1 MKIAYLLIILL
12 SLSFRDK
19 TKAEESIKTYNDIY
33 YYEFQKGDTP
43 WSVLKFNYGF
53 VNKTVIE
60 NFLAENNIDN
70 PNKIKINFKAVLRKR
85 FIEPAKLSVLLRQ
98 QTESKYLKKINN
110 LNSDKLILKK
120 QIELEKEVSALSI
133 AATDKLAAELKEKN
147 SLMSSA
153 IILSLIVIII
163 SVLVIKKILKSE
175 KNSSL
180 KAKQA
185 LSEIDIL
192 TKRINEEHEKNISS
206 DIEYSAR
213 IKKTAEENENLK
225 EKIRNLA
232 EDKNKKEEYFK
243 KIKSELTI
251 LDIFRRRKPGHLD
264 IVKIG
269 KEYYPRIVASWTLN
283 ALLLNKRFL
292 KSTDVYFS
300 ELRMAC
306 GKCGEIVGN

>member
-213 IKKTAEENENLK
+213 IKKTAEEN
-225 EKIRNLA
+225 
-232 EDKNKKEEYFK
+232 FK
-243 KIKSELTI
+243 KVKSELTI